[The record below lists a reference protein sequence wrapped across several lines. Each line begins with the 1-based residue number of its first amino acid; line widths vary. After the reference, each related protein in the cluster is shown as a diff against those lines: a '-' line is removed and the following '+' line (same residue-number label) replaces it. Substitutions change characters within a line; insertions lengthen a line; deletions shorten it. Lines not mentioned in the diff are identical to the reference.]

1 MKKTGI
7 ALVLFL
13 FGISLTLMAQQTKKT
28 AATAKKATTEAEPS
42 RSEQM
47 GFTATKKAPQYKGG
61 KEAMSKFIYQN
72 MQYPEDAK
80 EQKIEGDVELQFY
93 VDVDGSVTN
102 VQVMKKVSPSIDAEA
117 IRVVKSMPGWI
128 PGQNGVVKVMMK
140 TSLIIGF
147 HLNK

>member
-13 FGISLTLMAQQTKKT
+13 FTLSVMLMAQQKSTTKKT
-28 AATAKKATTEAEPS
+28 DTET

-47 GFTATKKAPQYKGG
+47 GFTAMKKAPQYKGG

-102 VQVMKKVSPSIDAEA
+102 VQVVKKVSPSIDAEA

-128 PGQNGVVKVMMK
+128 PGQNGVIKIMMK

>member
-13 FGISLTLMAQQTKKT
+13 FTLSVMLMAQQKSTTTKKT
-28 AATAKKATTEAEPS
+28 DTET

-47 GFTATKKAPQYKGG
+47 GFTSTKKAPQYKGG

-72 MQYPEDAK
+72 MQYPEDAR
-80 EQKIEGDVELQFY
+80 EQKIEGDVELQFS

-128 PGQNGVVKVMMK
+128 PGQNGVVKIMMK

-147 HLNK
+147 HLNQ

>member
-13 FGISLTLMAQQTKKT
+13 FTLSATLMAQQKSTTKKT
-28 AATAKKATTEAEPS
+28 DTET

-102 VQVMKKVSPSIDAEA
+102 VQVVKKVSPSIDAEA
-117 IRVVKSMPGWI
+117 IRVVKSMQGWI
-128 PGQNGVVKVMMK
+128 PGQNGVVKIMMK